1 MRSHQNLTILSCW
14 KKAVKS
20 GFVLLGGLLL
30 FSGWATAELRSLDP
44 ARFSPTRFLRTIR
57 RLADEEMMGRGN
69 GTPELNQAAHF
80 IARKF
85 RRFGLQPPPGAGDY
99 LQRFVI
105 TVSAAMGPENSLQV
119 ETEPGSQSLRRDDD
133 FRPLS
138 FSSNGAVEAPL
149 VFVGY
154 GITAHEHDY
163 DDYNGVE
170 VQGKIVIALHHEPQ
184 EHDEEAVFSSQQY
197 TSHSRPVSKA
207 INAKNHGAAGLI
219 LVMDAGNHPHRK
231 GSLFRFGT
239 FAGPRSVGIPAVHV
253 KDAVVDRWLQQAG
266 RKETLEG
273 LQKAIDGDL
282 SNHSFAMD
290 EGIRVALRTQ
300 VKQNQAEVAN
310 VVGYLPGSD
319 PQLKGEYV
327 VIGAHYD
334 HLGLGGPTSL
344 ASSKTKAVHHGAD
357 DNASGTSG
365 LMELARE
372 FARHRKRLA
381 RSMIFV
387 AFAAEELGILGSTYY
402 TAHSPVPLE
411 KTVAMLNLDM
421 IGRIKQGRLY
431 VGGTG
436 SSIRF
441 REMVEEANREI
452 ELDLS
457 YSISA
462 YGASDHTSFAVKNIP
477 VLFFFSGL
485 HSDYHKPSDTWD
497 KIDSKAGARILALVY
512 RIGATLNQLQPRPS
526 YVRTSEPIHSVAG
539 GGGGGGYGP
548 YFGSVPDFG
557 QIDNGVRFADIRGG
571 SPADQAG
578 LRAGDI
584 LIEFDGK
591 KIENLYDF
599 TYALRAHKPGD
610 KVRVVVQREDGN
622 VSAQVTLGVR

>member
-1 MRSHQNLTILSCW
+1 MGLQKKLAIRSFW

-20 GFVLLGGLLL
+20 GFVFLGCLLL

-44 ARFSPTRFLRTIR
+44 ARFSPTRFLRNIR
-57 RLADEEMMGRGN
+57 RLADEKMVGRGN
-69 GTPELNQAAHF
+69 GTTELNQAAQF

-85 RRFGLQPPPGAGDY
+85 RRFGLQPSPGAEDY
-99 LQRFVI
+99 FQRFVI
-105 TVSAAMGPENSLQV
+105 TTSAAMGPDNSLKV
-119 ETEPGSQSLRRDDD
+119 DTELGSQSFQQDDD

-138 FSSNGAVEAPL
+138 FSSKGVVAGPL

-154 GITAHEHDY
+154 GITALEYDF

-170 VQGKIVIALHHEPQ
+170 VKGKIVLAIHHEPQ
-184 EHDEEAVFSSQQY
+184 EHDEEAVFSGRQY
-197 TSHSRPVSKA
+197 TSHSRAVSKA

-219 LVMDAGNHPHRK
+219 LVIDAGNHPQRK
-231 GSLFRFGT
+231 DSLFRFGT
-239 FAGPRSVGIPAVHV
+239 FAGPRSVGIPAVQV
-253 KDAVVDRWLQQAG
+253 KATVVDQWLQQVG

-282 SNHSFAMD
+282 SNQSFALG
-290 EGIRVALRTQ
+290 EGIQVAIRTQ
-300 VKQNQAEVAN
+300 VKQNRAEVAN
-310 VVGYLPGSD
+310 VIGYLLGSD
-319 PQLKGEYV
+319 PQLKDEYV

-344 ASSKTKAVHHGAD
+344 ASSNTKTVHYGAD

-365 LMELARE
+365 LLELARE
-372 FARHRKRLA
+372 FARHRDRLT

-387 AFAAEELGILGSTYY
+387 AFAAEELGILGSNYY
-402 TAHSPVPLE
+402 AAHSPVPLE
-411 KTVAMLNLDM
+411 KTVAMLNMDM
-421 IGRIKQGRLY
+421 IGRVKKGRLY

-436 SSIRF
+436 SSTHF

-457 YSISA
+457 FSISI
-462 YGASDHTSFAVKNIP
+462 YGASDHTSFAVKKIP

-497 KIDSKAGARILALVY
+497 KIDAEAGARILALVY
-512 RIGATLNQLQPRPS
+512 RIGASLNQLKQRPE
-526 YVRTSEPIHSVAG
+526 YVHTSEPIHSVAG
-539 GGGGGGYGP
+539 GGGGYGP
-548 YFGSVPDFG
+548 YFGSIPDFG
-557 QIDNGVRFADIRGG
+557 QIENGVRFADIRGG

-584 LIEFDGK
+584 LIEFDRK

-610 KVRVVVQREDGN
+610 MVHVVVQREDGN